1 MAEITG
7 IGNFIRTTLTFGGVG
22 IWTLVLMG
30 LYVLWQG
37 LPKVLDAMSNRVSK
51 EAERTDREI
60 ARLEAQI
67 VSSDKRHEEC
77 VEGQRL
83 LREEV
88 NRLNAII
95 NGLIVQMRQM
105 QISAARVDGVEL
117 SPALEAM
124 LSSLG
129 HVPSRAPDPMS
140 GRT

>member
-1 MAEITG
+1 MTEVTG
-7 IGNFIRTTLTFGGVG
+7 IGSFIRETLTFGGVG

-30 LYVLWQG
+30 LYFLWQG
-37 LPKVLDAMSNRVSK
+37 MPKVLDSWTNRVSK

-77 VEGQRL
+77 VEGQRI

-88 NRLNAII
+88 SRLNAII

-105 QISAARVDGVEL
+105 QISAARVDGIEL
-117 SPALEAM
+117 SAPLEAM
-124 LSSLG
+124 LSALG
-129 HVPSRAPDPMS
+129 NVPSRVPDPMS
-140 GRT
+140 GTD